1 MLDLLWSVT
10 EWFSKGRVMKYYEQE
25 SLAQYCSDWSVMT
38 SDEKYHPLFFKE
50 VMRMEDGKEVRCMER
65 YTPKINLSMK
75 TSI

>member
-1 MLDLLWSVT
+1 MGQGY
-10 EWFSKGRVMKYYEQE
+10 EHNEQE